1 MAAARKKAAAPAP
14 TPAAPVE
21 GPPVL
26 RGALGDALAAVAAVP
41 IFPVR
46 HHSPR
51 TSAALRAFLDAV
63 QPTVVLV
70 EAPRDAA
77 PVLPFLFDADTAP
90 PIAILAYRTDGAPC
104 SSVYPMASYSPEY
117 VALRWAHDH
126 RARVECI
133 DLASGERIA
142 YDQKRAAL
150 AELSEDED
158 EDEAEAD
165 GEADAAADGT
175 VEPSIDEALA
185 AAHGFRSFDELWE
198 AWFEA
203 PVHSSDDFRRVLLA
217 WCEAARPT
225 TREID
230 RVRDTRMARHI
241 AAELERG
248 TPAAKIVVV
257 VGGAHAAALVN
268 RWIDPAL
275 DALVTD
281 TVATAVTLI
290 PYSFTRLAAQ
300 VGYGAGNRAPRYY
313 QRAHDR
319 GCDYTRATLEL
330 LIEFTEH
337 LRVRG
342 FAASLADTIEA
353 YRLALTLTAMRGK
366 HAPGLDELRDASVAT
381 LCRGERAHVD
391 SFLWPSV
398 VGHEVGKVGARIG
411 RNSLQDEFWREVRAR
426 GLPATD
432 EAAAFTLKLG
442 DVVQVDTSVFLHR
455 LRLADVPYATYR
467 GAQTVATTAAATD
480 DSAGGFDALA
490 RVREHW
496 EAQWTPSTDVA
507 LVERIVLG
515 DSLEQVVER
524 TLAARL
530 ATATSSA
537 AAATLLMEAVVTRAR
552 QVIGEALAA
561 TERLAASDDDLAS
574 LARAARALSGLVS
587 YGSSRADAATVEVY
601 AALLDK
607 TFTRAVL
614 RVEAACQGD
623 AAAVAPAREAL
634 RILHE
639 LALGQRAL
647 DRELWFTTVQALVAG
662 DRVDPSCAGLLAGL
676 LYLGERLTEEAVV
689 ALVALRMSS
698 TVEPAAGVGFLEGFL
713 SVNALVLVKNRA
725 IVAALDQFLQGID
738 VARFRSVAPLLRRA
752 FAALGATERR
762 YLLEHVLALRQL
774 GGAATAA
781 SQVLAASDVDKLAAI
796 NADLAAAMADL
807 DDLL

>member
-1 MAAARKKAAAPAP
+1 MAAARKKKAAAPAP
-14 TPAAPVE
+14 PPAPAVD

-26 RGALGDALAAVAAVP
+26 RGALDDALAAVAAVP

-51 TSAALRAFLDAV
+51 TSAALRGFLDAH
-63 QPTVVLV
+63 QPTVLLV

-77 PVLPFLFDADTAP
+77 SVLPYLFDLDTAP
-90 PIAILAYRTDGAPC
+90 PLAILAYRTDGAPS

-117 VALRWAHDH
+117 VALGWAH
-126 RARVECI
+126 RRGARVECI
-133 DLASGERIA
+133 DLASGERLA
-142 YDQKRAAL
+142 YDEKQAAL
-150 AELSEDED
+150 AAL
-158 EDEAEAD
+158 EAPEAGGETPDAPDDD
-165 GEADAAADGT
+165 GDDD
-175 VEPSIDEALA
+175 VSIDEALA

-203 PVHSSDDFRRVLLA
+203 PVHASDDFRRVLLA

-230 RVRDTRMARHI
+230 RARDTRMARHI

-248 TPAAKIVVV
+248 TPAAQIAVV

-275 DALVTD
+275 EALVTD

-319 GCDYTRATLEL
+319 GCDFTRATLEL

-398 VGHEVGKVGARIG
+398 VGHEVGRVGARIG

-426 GLPATD
+426 NLPATD
-432 EAAAFTLKLG
+432 DAAAFTLKLG
-442 DVVQVDTSVFLHR
+442 DLVQVDTSVFLHR

-467 GAQTVATTAAATD
+467 GAQTVATTAAAPD

-524 TLAARL
+524 VLAARL
-530 ATATSSA
+530 ATAVTSA

-561 TERLAASDDDLAS
+561 TERLAATDDDLAS

-607 TFTRAVL
+607 TFSRAVL
-614 RVEAACQGD
+614 RVEAACRGD

-647 DRELWFTTVQALVAG
+647 DRELWFTTAQALVDG
-662 DRVDPSCAGLLAGL
+662 ERVDPSCAGLLAGL
-676 LYLGERLTEEAVV
+676 LYLGERLTEDAVV
-689 ALVALRMSS
+689 ALVAVRMSS

-725 IVAALDQFLQGID
+725 IVAALDQFVQSLD
-738 VARFRSVAPLLRRA
+738 AARFRAVAPLLRRA

-762 YLLEHVLALRQL
+762 YLLEHILALRQL
-774 GGAATAA
+774 GGTATAA
-781 SQVLAASDVDKLAAI
+781 AQVLAASDVDKLAAI
-796 NADLAAAMADL
+796 DADLAAVMADL